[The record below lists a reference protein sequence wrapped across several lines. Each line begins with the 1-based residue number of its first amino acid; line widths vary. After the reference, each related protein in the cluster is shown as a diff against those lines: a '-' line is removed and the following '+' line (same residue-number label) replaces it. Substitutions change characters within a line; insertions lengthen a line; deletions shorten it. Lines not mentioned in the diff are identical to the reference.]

1 MLERV
6 LPLPLDR
13 QLCFSLYGAL
23 MSVSR
28 TYKPWLDRL
37 GITYPQYLVLSVL
50 WEGDNQTITAIASHL
65 DLEPSTITPLVKRL
79 ELARHVVRRRNPAD
93 EREVKVLLTDQGRAL
108 RAETKVLADA
118 LFEKSGMT
126 VDALIDLNNRIKALR
141 DAFRTKS
148 ASGQQHS
155 DHGRKPAPGDPRQRS
170 RSRRLIPARSSR
182 GG

>member
-1 MLERV
+1 MERA

-50 WEGDNQTITAIASHL
+50 WEGDDQTITAIASHL

-93 EREVKVLLTDQGRAL
+93 ERQVKVTLTEQGRAI
-108 RAETKVLADA
+108 RARTKALAEA
-118 LFEKSGMT
+118 LYRKAGNAGMT
-126 VDALIDLNNRIKALR
+126 VADLADLNTRVRALR
-141 DAFRTKS
+141 DAFGPLGS
-148 ASGQQHS
+148 
-155 DHGRKPAPGDPRQRS
+155 PG
-170 RSRRLIPARSSR
+170 
-182 GG
+182 